1 MKFAII
7 SAGEGSRLA
16 QEGVQLPKP
25 LVQLNGMAMIDRL
38 IHIFAKNGAEEVVVI
53 INNEVALTKEHLS
66 KLEKTSEV
74 PLRVIVKTTPSSM
87 HSFLRTEPLPEGR
100 PFLPD
105 YGRHDFP
112 GRGVFTLY

>member
-66 KLEKTSEV
+66 KLKKHRKCLCGLLSRRRPV
-74 PLRVIVKTTPSSM
+74 PCT
-87 HSFLRTEPLPEGR
+87 
-100 PFLPD
+100 
-105 YGRHDFP
+105 
-112 GRGVFTLY
+112 VFTN